1 MTFGEFL
8 SNRLG
13 RVFIQLIFAAVAAFF
28 LVATGTQAG
37 IILLLFLVFL
47 LVFAATQL
55 FDFFRQKSRL
65 HELEAIME
73 GLDQKYLFTECVP
86 MPKELYEK
94 KIFDLVRRA
103 GRSMIGTVSDAQIA
117 QREYREYVEGWVHE
131 IKTPITA
138 AGLICRNA
146 EDDIRRKLTRELGQI
161 EAYVERTLFYARA
174 ESPEKDFII
183 RQTVLSELVAQ
194 AIDHHRVLLM
204 QSGIRMEMEEL
215 EQEVFTDSKWVIFI
229 LGQLLQNAIR
239 YRGENP
245 VVSFSAKKFGKQ
257 IHLTVSDNGIGIPE
271 YELPRVFDRGFTGSN
286 GRSRGGSTGMGL
298 YLCKKLADCLE
309 IDIRI
314 TAKEG
319 RGTAVTLSFYH
330 A

>member
-1 MTFGEFL
+1 
-8 SNRLG
+8 
-13 RVFIQLIFAAVAAFF
+13 
-28 LVATGTQAG
+28 
-37 IILLLFLVFL
+37 
-47 LVFAATQL
+47 
-55 FDFFRQKSRL
+55 
-65 HELEAIME
+65 
-73 GLDQKYLFTECVP
+73 
-86 MPKELYEK
+86 
-94 KIFDLVRRA
+94 
-103 GRSMIGTVSDAQIA
+103 MIGTVSDAQIA

-257 IHLTVSDNGIGIPE
+257 IHLTKSKIFFSYSSFGIGTHSVNK
-271 YELPRVFDRGFTGSN
+271 YF
-286 GRSRGGSTGMGL
+286 
-298 YLCKKLADCLE
+298 
-309 IDIRI
+309 
-314 TAKEG
+314 
-319 RGTAVTLSFYH
+319 
-330 A
+330 